1 MNNDLRIFF
10 AVVIFF
16 GAFIL
21 GGVSYYN
28 QSVDHDTNVYA
39 FVQASKI
46 LKKYCEEDLTRSKR
60 CVLEYKFVVE
70 NND

>member
-1 MNNDLRIFF
+1 MNNNWNIFF
-10 AVVIFF
+10 GVLIFF
-16 GAFIL
+16 GAFLL

-28 QSVDHDTNVYA
+28 QSIDHDTDVYE

-46 LKKYCEEDLTRSKR
+46 LKSDCEKDLARSKR

-70 NND
+70 KND